1 MLLLIIHVL
10 VLLLVVLGLLLLVSV
25 MAALVSAILLI
36 LHHSI
41 NYKIRQ
47 GIQLNLKNKVMFILY
62 SISHFEINP
71 QKNEVKVAILNL
83 NIQAYF

>member
-47 GIQLNLKNKVMFILY
+47 RNSIKLIRYDLLNAMFSLY
-62 SISHFEINP
+62 
-71 QKNEVKVAILNL
+71 KTNL
-83 NIQAYF
+83 I